1 MRLLVP
7 LLAACLAAA
16 PLALPAAAADP
27 APAPAPTQAPA
38 PMAAADRAAIAEVI
52 ARQLDAFRRDDAG
65 GAFAFASPG
74 IRAMAGSPERFMEMV
89 RAGYAPVYRS
99 REARFLDLSRV
110 EGRIVQ
116 RVLLTAAD
124 GSLATALYYME
135 AQPDGSWRIAGCELI
150 EGSDA

>member
-7 LLAACLAAA
+7 VLAACLAAL
-16 PLALPAAAADP
+16 PLARPAAAADP
-27 APAPAPTQAPA
+27 APAPAAMP
-38 PMAAADRAAIAEVI
+38 AADRAAIAEVI
-52 ARQLDAFRRDDAG
+52 SRQLDAFRRDDAG

-74 IRAMAGSPERFMEMV
+74 IRAMTGSPERFMEMV

-110 EGRIVQ
+110 EGRLVQ
-116 RVLLTAAD
+116 RVLLTGAD
-124 GSLATALYYME
+124 GSLAAALYYME
-135 AQPDGSWRIAGCELI
+135 AQPDGSWRIAGCELV

>member
-16 PLALPAAAADP
+16 TLALPAAAVAEGADP
-27 APAPAPTQAPA
+27 APAPAP
-38 PMAAADRAAIAEVI
+38 AATADRAAIAEVI

-74 IRAMAGSPERFMEMV
+74 IRAMTGSPERFMEMV

-110 EGRIVQ
+110 EGRLVQ
-116 RVLLTAAD
+116 RVLLTGAD

-150 EGSDA
+150 EASDA